1 MEDEIINSFLTFE
14 VNGGIYGIHVSKV
27 VEIMA
32 YSKPQAATGGIPAL
46 IGLVEHR
53 GRVLP
58 LIDSGVK
65 FNSGPVNV
73 NEQTYVVVIAIR
85 NGDELFDVA
94 LAVDMVREVLEIPEE
109 GRLPIDATYKPG
121 YVLFAAQ
128 TPNGLAMFLDPDK
141 IFSDSD
147 VVDMATYTA
156 FVNKAVEGGE
166 AAKTD
171 EEAEK

>member
-58 LIDSGVK
+58 LIDSGAK
-65 FNSGPVNV
+65 FNTGPIYVTQ
-73 NEQTYVVVIAIR
+73 QTYVIVIAVR

-94 LAVDMVREVLEIPEE
+94 LAVDMVREVVEIPEE
-109 GRLPIDATYKPG
+109 NRLAIDNTYKPG
-121 YVLFAAQ
+121 YVAFAAQ
-128 TPNGLAMFLDPDK
+128 TPEGLGMFIEPDK
-141 IFSDSD
+141 VFTDTE
-147 VVDMATYTA
+147 VVDMANFTA
-156 FVNKAVEGGE
+156 QANKA
-166 AAKTD
+166 AQKAQKDAK
-171 EEAEK
+171 